1 MPGPLPER
9 SLVRSHQNSH
19 SLVSSS
25 SVVTPS
31 ISDQS
36 QGGNGQWISLIR
48 RRALVIVTVAT
59 AFFGYSAW
67 SALQQETQYA
77 GSFQILVEPVNA
89 DNASLADPT
98 SQNRQTASGLDY
110 PTQIA
115 ILKSP
120 ELLGKVVE
128 ELQPSYGGVNYGALS
143 GGINV
148 SRVGK
153 TKMLQI
159 TYQSGNAAQT
169 QAVLDSLAESYLQY
183 SLNERQT
190 YLRQGLK
197 FVEEQIEQ
205 QQQEVDQLQDQLE
218 SFQEQNSFTDP
229 ETRSGQ
235 LLEQKVALEQKQ
247 QELEQQLVAT
257 QSQIATL
264 QQDKGIQVALQQSPA
279 YQKLLNQMQD
289 IEAQIAVELTWFKP
303 NNPAIQTLEK
313 QRNNLMPLLQQQ
325 AEQFLDTRLAEG
337 TIQIQALETQL
348 NGIRTA
354 QATLT
359 EQLQTIPALT
369 RRYANFEKELEI
381 TSNSLNSFLQT
392 RQELQVEAAQQEIP
406 WELVS
411 APSSYPINPDVSGN
425 LMKGL
430 FMGIALGVGVAF
442 LLEKLDRTYHNA
454 DDLQRQVPL
463 PLLGVLPFNQQLFL
477 NQSLG
482 SQKRHKKRKLLS
494 QFRFWIL
501 KTSAKISKSQSA
513 IALSLL
519 DEYDSSA
526 EFLES
531 LQVIHTNLQMS
542 NPSNPVKFL
551 AISSA
556 TPADGKTTLALNLA
570 KTAVTMGQRVLLIDA
585 ALRQPQLHE
594 VLNLSNAIG
603 LSSLLTRH
611 LGPTRGIQQVHPDE
625 KLYVLPAGPAVEN
638 PASLLASKK
647 MNHLLS
653 HYGEFFDLVIV
664 DTPSV
669 LGLADT
675 SIISRYMDGLALVVR
690 LDQTS
695 QELLDQAIKALQAY
709 PTPVLGMVANGQK
722 GYNPVFR
729 EVALNS
735 VPLAELESTSAYESE
750 EAFTVSTPDVTQS

>member
-1 MPGPLPER
+1 MAT
-9 SLVRSHQNSH
+9 
-19 SLVSSS
+19 SSA
-25 SVVTPS
+25 
-31 ISDQS
+31 SDPN
-36 QGGNGQWISLIR
+36 QGGNGQWIGLIR
-48 RRALVIVTVAT
+48 RRALVIITVAT

-67 SALQQETQYA
+67 SALNQETQYA
-77 GSFQILVEPVNA
+77 GGFQILVEPVNA
-89 DNASLADPT
+89 DNASLAAPT
-98 SQNRQTASGLDY
+98 NQTQRSAGLDY

-128 ELQPSYGGVNYGALS
+128 ELQPSYSGVNYGALS

-148 SRVGK
+148 SRVGN

-159 TYQSGNAAQT
+159 TYQSGNAAQS
-169 QAVLDSLAESYLQY
+169 QAVLEALAESYLQY

-197 FVEEQIEQ
+197 FVEEQIDTQ
-205 QQQEVDQLQDQLE
+205 QQQVDQLQDQLE

-229 ETRSGQ
+229 ETRSNQ
-235 LLEQKVALEQKQ
+235 LLDQKVSLEQKQ
-247 QELEQQLVAT
+247 QELEQLLVAIRA
-257 QSQIATL
+257 QITTL
-264 QQDKGIQVALQQSPA
+264 QQDDGIQVALEQSSA

-289 IEAQIAVELTWFKP
+289 IEAQIAVELTWFRP
-303 NNPAIQTLEK
+303 NNPAIKTLET
-313 QRNNLMPLLQQQ
+313 QRENLLPLLQEQ

-337 TIQIQALETQL
+337 TIQTQALETQL
-348 NGIRTA
+348 SAIKTA
-354 QATLT
+354 QAQLT
-359 EQLQTIPALT
+359 ERLQTIPALT
-369 RRYANFEKELEI
+369 RQYANFEKELEI

-411 APSSYPINPDVSGN
+411 APGTYPITPDVGGN
-425 LMKGL
+425 LLKGF
-430 FMGIALGVGVAF
+430 FMGLALGVGVAF
-442 LLEKLDRTYHNA
+442 LLEKLDRTYHTA
-454 DDLQRQVPL
+454 DDLQRQIPL

-482 SQKRHKKRKLLS
+482 QGRRQKRKLLS
-494 QFRFWIL
+494 RLRFWIIN
-501 KTSAKISKSQSA
+501 TSAKISKSQSA

-542 NPSNPVKFL
+542 NSSKPVKFL

-556 TPADGKTTLALNLA
+556 TPGDGKTTLALNLA
-570 KTAVTMGQRVLLIDA
+570 TTAVAMGQRVLLVDA

-594 VLNLSNAIG
+594 ILNLSNAIG
-603 LSSLLTRH
+603 LSSLLTKNM
-611 LGPTRGIQQVHPDE
+611 GPTRGIQQVHPDE
-625 KLYVLPAGPAVEN
+625 RLYVLTAGPAVEN
-638 PASLLASKK
+638 PASILASSK

-664 DTPSV
+664 DTPPV

-675 SIISRYMDGLALVVR
+675 SIISRCMDGLALVVR
-690 LDQTS
+690 LDKTNQD
-695 QELLDQAIKALQAY
+695 LLNQAIQTLQGY
-709 PTPVLGMVANGQK
+709 PTPVLGMIANGQK
-722 GYNPVFR
+722 GYNPIFR
-729 EVALNS
+729 EAALSS
-735 VPLAELESTSAYESE
+735 VSITELPSTPAFESE
-750 EAFTVSTPDVTQS
+750 EISTASIPEARQA

>member
-1 MPGPLPER
+1 MA
-9 SLVRSHQNSH
+9 
-19 SLVSSS
+19 
-25 SVVTPS
+25 TPTA
-31 ISDQS
+31 SDQN
-36 QGGNGQWISLIR
+36 QGGGGQWIGLIR
-48 RRALVIVTVAT
+48 RRALVIITVAT

-67 SALQQETQYA
+67 SALQQQTKYA

-98 SQNRQTASGLDY
+98 GQSQGAGGLDY

-120 ELLGKVVE
+120 ELLGEVAE
-128 ELQPSYGGVNYGALS
+128 SLQPAYPGVSYGALS

-148 SRVGK
+148 SRVGN

-169 QAVLDSLAESYLQY
+169 QAVLDALADSYLQY

-197 FVEEQIEQ
+197 FVEEQIDTQ
-205 QQQEVDQLQDQLE
+205 QQQVDQLQDQLE
-218 SFQEQNSFTDP
+218 GFQEQNSFTDP
-229 ETRSGQ
+229 ATRSAQ
-235 LLEQKVALEQKQ
+235 LLDQKVALEQKQ
-247 QELEQQLVAT
+247 QELEQQLVAVRA
-257 QSQIATL
+257 QMSTL
-264 QQDKGIQVALQQSPA
+264 QQDDGIQVALEQSSA
-279 YQKLLNQMQD
+279 YQGLLNQMQE
-289 IEAQIAVELTWFKP
+289 IEAQIAVELTWFRP

-313 QRNNLMPLLQQQ
+313 QRDNLLPLLQQQ

-337 TIQIQALETQL
+337 TIQTQALETQL
-348 NGIRTA
+348 SAIKTA
-354 QATLT
+354 QTRLT

-369 RRYANFEKELEI
+369 RQYGNFEKELEI
-381 TSNSLNSFLQT
+381 TSNSLNAFLQT

-411 APSSYPINPDVSGN
+411 APGSYPINPDVGGD

-430 FMGIALGVGVAF
+430 FMGLALGVGAAF
-442 LLEKLDRTYHNA
+442 LLEKLDRTYHTA
-454 DDLQRQVPL
+454 DGLQRQIPL

-482 SQKRHKKRKLLS
+482 GKGQRKKRKLLS
-494 QFRFWIL
+494 QLRLWAI
-501 KTSAKISKSQSA
+501 KTGAKISRSRSA

-542 NPSNPVKFL
+542 HPSEPVKFL

-556 TPADGKTTLALNLA
+556 TLGDGKTTLALNLA
-570 KTAVTMGQRVLLIDA
+570 QTAVTMGQRVLLVDA

-594 VLNLSNAIG
+594 VLSLSNDIG
-603 LSSLLTRH
+603 LSSLLTENI
-611 LGPTRGIQQVHPDE
+611 GPTRGIQQVYPDE
-625 KLYVLPAGPAVEN
+625 KLYVLTAGPVVEN
-638 PASLLASKK
+638 PASILASNK

-664 DTPSV
+664 DTPPV

-690 LDQTS
+690 LDQTN
-695 QELLDQAIKALQAY
+695 QELLNQAIKSLQAY

-722 GYNPVFR
+722 GYNPAFR
-729 EVALNS
+729 EAALS
-735 VPLAELESTSAYESE
+735 SSIPLDSR
-750 EAFTVSTPDVTQS
+750 